1 MVARFNSINKLLVVL
16 CDDKIV
22 TETKAVQVKTGSGA
36 GEKLWDALPGYNTI
50 PDTDSIHSN
59 MLID

>member
-1 MVARFNSINKLLVVL
+1 MVVRFNSINKPLVVL

-36 GEKLWDALPGYNTI
+36 GEKLWDALPG
-50 PDTDSIHSN
+50 
-59 MLID
+59 